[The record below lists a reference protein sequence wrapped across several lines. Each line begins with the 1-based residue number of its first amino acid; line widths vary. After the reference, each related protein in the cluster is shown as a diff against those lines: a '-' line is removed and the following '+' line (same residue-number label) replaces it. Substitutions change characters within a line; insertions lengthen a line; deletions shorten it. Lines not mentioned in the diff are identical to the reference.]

1 MAKRFDPPMPLHPI
15 RDAETLVTA
24 EPAVYRAA
32 IILLVA
38 YWSSGCRELPP
49 TPTALS
55 AICRIPP
62 QHLAPLM
69 PQINAALA
77 EVCPRLATAYSVAK
91 AKHAGLVVAVQ
102 HATSHRLA
110 KARARQS
117 EANRT
122 FSQPLAAAQP
132 IARVASPYVDTAA
145 DMPALRALAAR
156 QRADTPGLLVQRRG
170 NLA

>member
-91 AKHAGLVVAVQ
+91 AKYASQCAQADVATAARVAAQ
-102 HATSHRLA
+102 HAR
-110 KARARQS
+110 KAGQS
-117 EANRT
+117 RH
-122 FSQPLAAAQP
+122 FSQPLAAQP
-132 IARVASPYVDTAA
+132 IARVASPHRSGNA
-145 DMPALRALAAR
+145 DMPALRELAAR
-156 QRADTPGLLVQRRG
+156 QRADTPGMLVQRRG